1 MCVCARGRYNSNGW
15 PYFIGKTLVTAVGGH
30 VSWVGTLVAAV
41 GGHVSWVGTLVTAV
55 GGHVSW
61 VGTLVAAVGGHVSW
75 CSIHLMRLRLKCWSK

>member
-1 MCVCARGRYNSNGW
+1 MCVQGGGITAMGGHISLVRHA
-15 PYFIGKTLVTAVGGH
+15 LVTAVGAH

-61 VGTLVAAVGGHVSW
+61 